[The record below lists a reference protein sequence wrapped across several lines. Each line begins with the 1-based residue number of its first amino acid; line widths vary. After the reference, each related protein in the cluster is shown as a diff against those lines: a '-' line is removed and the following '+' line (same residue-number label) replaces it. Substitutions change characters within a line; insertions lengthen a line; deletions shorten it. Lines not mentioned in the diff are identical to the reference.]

1 MLGRKIPRVMCIV
14 AAVGLF
20 PLWVQAQSGARLD
33 LNSRLF
39 TVLCAVRAGAPAAA
53 PRIGPSSVATRVD
66 RALRQLD
73 PQITAPLREFFQAG
87 NFKGTARELGA
98 FISLGLLL
106 DDNPDYAYWLAGGQL
121 PPDVSELSEFRAL
134 LKDFYLQAGIESLW
148 NSVSRSY
155 ERALERRRAAIAGE
169 LLTTRGY
176 LRLIEPP
183 QGQTY
188 TVFLEWLV
196 PPALASAR
204 NYGRQYFVVIHPGR
218 EDAAESVRHQYLH
231 FLLDSLVAK
240 NDEEMHE
247 FASVSATFVDR
258 IPRLSD
264 QFRRDSLLLVGESLV
279 QAVELRLQGVSGEKA
294 EEELDRREKKGI
306 LFVRHFFEGLKG
318 FEEAEPSIRFYLPL
332 LFRGYSHDK
341 EVARFSRMEFAPVET
356 VAAPPAV
363 STVASDPAAGLV
375 RQANDFLQAGNLA
388 AAQEK
393 FQQVLREVSPEEP
406 RALYGLGLVASRE
419 GDRRGAAVYFQK
431 ALEHSRNPVILGWAN
446 IYLGRIYD
454 LEGVREEAVVFYRAA
469 LSTGS
474 GIERIEQAARRGL
487 EHPFGQE
494 EQR

>member
-1 MLGRKIPRVMCIV
+1 MRFLKVEMLGRKIPRVMCIV

-20 PLWVQAQSGARLD
+20 PLWVQAQSGARLG

-73 PQITAPLREFFQAG
+73 PQITAPLREFFQAR

-98 FISLGLLL
+98 FVSLGLLL
-106 DDNPDYAYWLAGGQL
+106 DDNPEFDYWLAEGQL

-155 ERALERRRAAIAGE
+155 GRALERRRTAIAAE

-183 QGQTY
+183 PGQTY

-204 NYGRQYFVVIHPGR
+204 NYGRRYFVVLHPGR
-218 EDAAESVRHQYLH
+218 EDVAESVRHQYLH

-240 NDEEMHE
+240 NDEEMYE
-247 FASVSATFVDR
+247 FASVSEIFVDR

-264 QFRRDSLLLVGESLV
+264 QFRRDSLLLIGESLV
-279 QAVELRLQGVSGEKA
+279 QAIELRLQGVSGEKA
-294 EEELDRREKKGI
+294 EEALARREKNGI
-306 LFVRHFFEGLKG
+306 LFVRHFFERMKG
-318 FEEAEPSIRFYLPL
+318 FEEAEPSIRFYLPR
-332 LFRGYSHDK
+332 LFRGYSHDR
-341 EVARFSRMEFAPVET
+341 EVARFSRIEFAPVEP
-356 VAAPPAV
+356 VAAPP
-363 STVASDPAAGLV
+363 DPAAVLV
-375 RQANDFLQAGNLA
+375 RQANDFLRAGNLVA
-388 AAQEK
+388 AREK
-393 FQQVLREVSPEEP
+393 FRQVLREVSPEEP
-406 RALYGLGLVASRE
+406 RALYGLGLMASRE

-454 LEGVREEAVVFYRAA
+454 LEGIREEAVVFYRAA